1 MSYLIKYL
9 NDDSIYIGGNPQ
21 NSKWNNQPLKP
32 IKRIEYKLLGKTAI
46 FEGFEAYNHLI
57 ERGHFVLQGKEK
69 LLNVY
74 LMGLKNDKIFIFKFD
89 LTTNEI
95 IEQIKPKNK
104 EYYGTATTGW
114 KEGLKDQEI
123 YTNLTE

>member
-1 MSYLIKYL
+1 MYKI
-9 NDDSIYIGGNPQ
+9 IYDEGEFIGGQPH
-21 NSKWNNQPLKP
+21 NSKWNNQPIKP
-32 IKRIEYKLLGKTAI
+32 IKRIEYKLLGKTAV
-46 FEGFEAYNHLI
+46 FAGFESYNHLI
-57 ERGHFVLQGKEK
+57 EKGHFVLQGKDR

-74 LMGLKNDKIFIFKFD
+74 LMALKNDKVYIFKFD
-89 LTTNEI
+89 LITNEVT
-95 IEQIKPKNK
+95 EQIKPKGK